1 MVVVVG
7 ALDQAGVPMT
17 SILAALGAAGLA
29 IALALRD
36 SLSNL
41 AAGVMLILL
50 KPFRAGDLIGIAGQ
64 TGKVESLRLMHTV
77 LLTPD
82 NCELILPNNKV
93 ASEAI
98 LNYTARNTR
107 RLLLDGGRLQVAGST
122 TLAASRGI
130 ALGASGAVLDIAA
143 GAAVAYNGAL
153 ADLADMQL
161 DRLREGEAQGFAV
174 GIGVLADD
182 GLDALAHRT
191 QLPRQPLVGGDDRR
205 VVWATHPLGDFRV
218 TVRRVLA
225 AEVDADRPR
234 QDHPLVPSLAHQL
247 HRIHA
252 HAAADLGVD
261 RINRKRPPRSRR
273 RSMIWVRQSLRL
285 AGSQRRTRFSACTRA
300 V

>member
-1 MVVVVG
+1 MNDLVDRLFALPWASFAVEVALRLALAALVLVGGLWLSRLALRVLARVLERMNVDAMLREFLRNLASGAMIVVVVVG

-50 KPFRAGDLIGIAGQ
+50 KPFRAGDLIGIGGQ

-107 RLLLDGGRLQVAGST
+107 RIDMVV
-122 TLAASRGI
+122 GI
-130 ALGASGAVLDIAA
+130 AYRDDVGRAFGIIRGVLDADPRVLRDPPPQLLVDKLAESSVDLAIRPWVATGDYLATRAHLLRQLKETLSAA
-143 GAAVAYNGAL
+143 GIDVPFP
-153 ADLADMQL
+153 Q
-161 DRLREGEAQGFAV
+161 RE
-174 GIGVLADD
+174 L
-182 GLDALAHRT
+182 
-191 QLPRQPLVGGDDRR
+191 R
-205 VVWATHPLGDFRV
+205 VVHENAPTPVEQLG
-218 TVRRVLA
+218 
-225 AEVDADRPR
+225 
-234 QDHPLVPSLAHQL
+234 
-247 HRIHA
+247 
-252 HAAADLGVD
+252 AAAD
-261 RINRKRPPRSRR
+261 
-273 RSMIWVRQSLRL
+273 
-285 AGSQRRTRFSACTRA
+285 
-300 V
+300 